1 MTSASMRRW
10 RRACCLGTGSLAF
23 AVGSAVVPAA
33 PAIALGPEVSASDQE
48 YYSYYQLGSLHSQGY
63 NGEGTVIAMSDG
75 HVTPNIPE
83 LAGATIENKSPC
95 TVRSLPDNADHGTA
109 VAQVLVAPKFGV
121 APGATLYTYDLGYSE
136 EEVGADCANPGVYA
150 RGEADTSLLIEQAIN
165 DGADIISISSSYPM
179 YNEDLRWAMARAISQ
194 GVIVVAAM
202 GNDSTED
209 PEDTLPLWSG
219 ICGVGAID
227 TNGALTEYSNW
238 GNGVETV
245 ALGTITVRSGTRGEV
260 LTIQGTSFA
269 TPIVAGFLAIAW
281 QRFDDDVTANQI
293 LQAMTTT
300 GKGSNG
306 EWNYSTG
313 FGAADPW
320 GLLNAKAASLPDVNP
335 CESKAYSSS
344 PSWQDVEDY
353 IDGTVNPLL
362 MRNDDDYV
370 YRGFNEEAAFSPDND
385 YPVHLGTSPRYHRD

>member
-1 MTSASMRRW
+1 
-10 RRACCLGTGSLAF
+10 LA
-23 AVGSAVVPAA
+23 
-33 PAIALGPEVSASDQE
+33 
-48 YYSYYQLGSLHSQGY
+48 SLHSQGY
-63 NGEGTVIAMSDG
+63 TGEGAIIAMIDG
-75 HVTPNIPE
+75 HVNPNIPE

-136 EEVGADCANPGVYA
+136 EEVGADCANAGVYA
-150 RGEADTSLLIEQAIN
+150 RGDADTSLLIEQAIN
-165 DGADIISISSSYPM
+165 DGADIISISSNYPL
-179 YNEDLRWAMARAISQ
+179 YNEDLRWAMARAISR

-202 GNDSTED
+202 GNESTED
-209 PEDTLPLWSG
+209 PADTLPLWSG
-219 ICGVGAID
+219 ICGVGAINAD
-227 TNGALTEYSNW
+227 GSLTEYSNW

-245 ALGTITVRSGTRGEV
+245 ALGKIIVRSGTSGEV
-260 LTIQGTSFA
+260 LTMQGTSFA

-281 QRFDDDVTANQI
+281 QRFDDRITANQI

-300 GKGSNG
+300 GTGSNG
-306 EWNYSTG
+306 DWNYYTG
-313 FGAADPW
+313 FGPADPW
-320 GLLNAKAASLPDVNP
+320 GLLNANASSLPDVNP
-335 CESKAYSSS
+335 CESKTKSSK

-370 YRGFNEEAAFSPDND
+370 YRGVNEDAAFSADNE
-385 YPVHLGTSPRYHRD
+385 YPVHLGTSPRYHRH